1 MNTFYERVST
11 LCEKHGISAYKMCKD
26 IGISPS
32 IISDLKAD
40 RRRGVNA
47 QTGEKIA
54 KYFSVTISY
63 LLGNEEL
70 QQEDE
75 LDLYLEQL
83 KNRPEMRMLF
93 SLAKNA
99 SKEDVERTVKIIE
112 ALNDK

>member
-1 MNTFYERVST
+1 MNTFYKRVSL
-11 LCEKHGISAYKMCKD
+11 LCEKNGVSAYKMCKD

-54 KYFSVTISY
+54 KYFSVSISY

-70 QQEDE
+70 EQEDE
-75 LDLYLEQL
+75 LEQYLEQL
-83 KNRPEMRMLF
+83 KNREEMRMLL
-93 SLAKNA
+93 SLAKKA
-99 SKEDVERTVKIIE
+99 SKEDVERAVKIIE
-112 ALNDK
+112 ALNTK